1 MLISVVLLSQVPL
14 YGSFR
19 EAFRNVHTVLV
30 DKFDVSHGLI
40 DALYRNGVLAS
51 AHVNDI
57 RVSTLFT
64 LLTLEISGGNV
75 FFSIPFPPISNGL
88 FLFPF
93 AFPGSARFY
102 SRCLQLFP
110 AAASPIL
117 HCIST
122 KFSPLKSSY
131 NFVKS

>member
-1 MLISVVLLSQVPL
+1 MLLISVVLFSQVPL

-64 LLTLEISGGNV
+64 LPTLEIS
-75 FFSIPFPPISNGL
+75 
-88 FLFPF
+88 
-93 AFPGSARFY
+93 
-102 SRCLQLFP
+102 
-110 AAASPIL
+110 
-117 HCIST
+117 
-122 KFSPLKSSY
+122 
-131 NFVKS
+131 

>member
-1 MLISVVLLSQVPL
+1 VVLLSQVPL

-51 AHVNDI
+51 AHVDDI

-64 LLTLEISGGNV
+64 LLTLEISRNV
-75 FFSIPFPPISNGL
+75 FFSIPLAPISNGS

-93 AFPGSARFY
+93 PGSVRFY

-117 HCIST
+117 HCASK